1 MKPTAQRETGSVLPI
16 RPEDSEAA
24 ALRARV
30 EMLESVIE
38 NFPGGLSLYDADLR
52 LVLCNSRQREMLELP
67 EELVSGEKTDLPALF
82 RFNAERGEYGPGD
95 PEEHVQRRM
104 DLVRRR
110 EAHCYDRTRPNG
122 MILEVRGLPV
132 AGGGFVTTY
141 LDVTEQRRNQ
151 ATIAHMAHHD
161 ALTGLP
167 NRLLFE
173 DRLTNALAQVRRGG
187 LMALHY
193 VDLDRFKPVNDALG
207 HAAGDELLALVAR
220 RLRDSVR
227 ESDTVARLGGDEF
240 ALIQT
245 GIADPDDA
253 GRLAGRLVGLLA
265 APFRFGSSA
274 ITIGASVG
282 VVVGPRDARTVPD
295 IKAAA
300 DRALYRSKDR
310 GRGCWSTLDDAG
322 PGA

>member
-1 MKPTAQRETGSVLPI
+1 MTGSAQRATGSVLPL
-16 RPEDSEAA
+16 RTEDEETT

-38 NFPGGLSLYDADLR
+38 NFPGGLSLFDADLR
-52 LVLCNSRQREMLELP
+52 LVLCNERQREMLELP
-67 EELVSGEKTDLPALF
+67 DELLSGEGTDLESLF
-82 RFNAERGEYGPGD
+82 RFNAARGEYGPGEV
-95 PEEHVQRRM
+95 EEHVRRRM
-104 DLVRRR
+104 ELVRRR
-110 EAHCYDRTRPNG
+110 VPHCYDRTRPNG

-173 DRLTNALAQVRRGG
+173 DRLANALAQVRRGG

-193 VDLDRFKPVNDALG
+193 VDLDQFKPVNDALG

-220 RLRDSVR
+220 RLRVSVR

-240 ALIQT
+240 AVIQT
-245 GIADPDDA
+245 GMADPEDA
-253 GRLAGRLVGLLA
+253 ERLARRLVDLLA
-265 APFRFGSSA
+265 APFRIGSGT
-274 ITIGASVG
+274 ITIGATLG
-282 VVVGPRDARTVPD
+282 VALAPRDART
-295 IKAAA
+295 AADLKVGS
-300 DRALYRSKDR
+300 DRALYRGKER
-310 GRGCWSTLDDAG
+310 GRGCYALAADLA
-322 PGA
+322 P